1 VSSWLKISTINDI
14 PEEFLNTLKLLSDA
28 EVEALHHATLRILSE
43 VGVTLTHPGARQ
55 MLTNAGATI
64 QNERIC
70 IPPELVEDC
79 LAKCPPQV
87 SVSGR
92 DGTVKTLGDGSLNF
106 HNLGGAR
113 DIHNPATGEHR
124 FAVLQDV
131 RDATRLLDALPNCN
145 TITPFF
151 TPSDVPGELMS
162 LAMYR
167 HAMPFTTKPL
177 QGPGVQTAP
186 EVRYAVRMA
195 EVLGSPRDVLT
206 LSVSPVSPLS
216 FPDHEVEAML
226 EIARQGIAFAP
237 LPCPTAGTTAPF
249 SIAGAIAQQAAE
261 VLVAL
266 VLAQLAQPGL
276 PMIFCGRLAMM
287 EPRTGISVWGGVEMG
302 LASAGTVQLGHRYG
316 LPVNVYGFST
326 NAHTLDIQ
334 NGFERALNAVIPA
347 LAGADELSGIGEMEA
362 GVLSTYAQMVAD
374 NEFAASIHR
383 VRRGI
388 VADEDSLAVDV
399 IATVMNGPRNFLGQ
413 KHTTRYLKGGE
424 VLVTKL
430 AERSSWETWETGGRR
445 GLAEQAQAESERIL
459 REHQVEPLSEVQEQA
474 LDELMSAAER
484 ELVK

>member
-1 VSSWLKISTINDI
+1 M
-14 PEEFLNTLKLLSDA
+14 NTLKILSDA
-28 EVEALHHATLRILSE
+28 EVESLHQATLRILNE
-43 VGVTLTHPGARQ
+43 IGVILTHPGARQ
-55 MLTNAGATI
+55 MLTDAGAKV
-64 QNERIC
+64 QNGRVC
-70 IPPELVEDC
+70 LPPDLVESC
-79 LAKCPPQV
+79 IAKCPPQV
-87 SVSGR
+87 TVCGR
-92 DGTVKTLGDGSLNF
+92 GGTVKTLGDGSLNF

-113 DIHNPATGEHR
+113 DIHNPVTGEHR
-124 FAVLQDV
+124 FAILQDV

-186 EVRYAVRMA
+186 EVRFAVKMA
-195 EVLGSPRDVLT
+195 EVLGPPTEVLT

-226 EIARQGIAFAP
+226 EIARQQIAFAP

-266 VLAQLAQPGL
+266 VLAQLVEPGL

-383 VRRGI
+383 ARRGFL
-388 VADEDSLAVDV
+388 ADEDALAVDV
-399 IATVMNGPRNFLGQ
+399 IAAVMNGPRNFLGQ
-413 KHTTRYLKGGE
+413 KHTTRYLRGGE
-424 VLVTKL
+424 VLLTKL
-430 AERSSWETWETGGRR
+430 AERSSWETWEQGGRW

-459 REHQVEPLSEVQEQA
+459 REHQVEPLSDSQEKA
-474 LDELMSAAER
+474 LDEIMSAAEK
-484 ELVK
+484 ELVKA